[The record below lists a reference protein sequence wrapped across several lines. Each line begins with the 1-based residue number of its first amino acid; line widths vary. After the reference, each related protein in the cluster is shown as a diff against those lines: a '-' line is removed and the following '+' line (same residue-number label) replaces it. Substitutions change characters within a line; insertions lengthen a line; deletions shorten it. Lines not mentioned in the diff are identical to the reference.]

1 MLKSCAGR
9 PFISLSCA
17 GGTGAGAQVCG
28 AIRNDYAPSA
38 SCAVLIDAD
47 SGEVLYEKNPD
58 TRRPMASTAKVMT
71 ALVAL
76 ENYDPDEIA
85 TVSKRA
91 AYQEGSSVYL
101 TEGERISVNELLYAL
116 LLESGNDAAV
126 ALAEHCGS
134 YDLFVEMMNE
144 KAVLLGLSNTF
155 YSNPT
160 GLDDPSGCTTALDLA
175 RLLAHAMKNAGFAK
189 ISGTRK
195 IGFGGRVFVNHNKLL
210 WYYEGVDGGKTGYTR
225 LAGRTLVTTACRN
238 NRRLVAAT
246 LNDPCDWSDHINMYS
261 SEFDKA

>member
-1 MLKSCAGR
+1 MEGR
-9 PFISLSCA
+9 RLHNVEKLCLVVFYFAAA
-17 GGTGAGAQVCG
+17 GGRSGAQV
-28 AIRNDYAPSA
+28 AVIRTIVPFRTAQ
-38 SCAVLIDAD
+38 CHDAD
-47 SGEVLYEKNPD
+47 SGEVPQRR
-58 TRRPMASTAKVMT
+58 TRIPGAPRPVLRGMMF
-71 ALVAL
+71 LERF

-85 TVSKRA
+85 TACKAARIRRA
-91 AYQEGSSVYL
+91 VGL
-101 TEGERISVNELLYAL
+101 FTEGERISVNELLYAL